1 MERLETIDKRIHD
14 SIILRYPGIGSQ
26 SRPANKEATKLAHP
40 YRGLK
45 PNLQEKLWSLKPNS
59 WDGFLQ
65 KIKWYQEI
73 NHPSMTTRMVD
84 GSGRE
89 PGTENRTERIDRIE
103 KNHERTDRDR
113 RGEERSKD
121 FQTAGMDCKSR
132 EAVIPVL
139 EQHALPQQNRLRYH
153 GA

>member
-1 MERLETIDKRIHD
+1 
-14 SIILRYPGIGSQ
+14 
-26 SRPANKEATKLAHP
+26 
-40 YRGLK
+40 
-45 PNLQEKLWSLKPNS
+45 
-59 WDGFLQ
+59 
-65 KIKWYQEI
+65 
-73 NHPSMTTRMVD
+73 MTTRMAD

-89 PGTENRTERIDRIE
+89 AGTENRTERIDRIE

-121 FQTAGMDCKSR
+121 FQTAGMDWKSR

-139 EQHALPQQNRLRYH
+139 EQHALSQQNRLRYH